1 VRGELWPGFEGVFTG
16 EDELRVGE
24 GEGGGK
30 ELREREFVE
39 ARVVVVDAFERG
51 GVGGAVRVEEV
62 FGLFAVL
69 LK

>member
-1 VRGELWPGFEGVFTG
+1 VFTG